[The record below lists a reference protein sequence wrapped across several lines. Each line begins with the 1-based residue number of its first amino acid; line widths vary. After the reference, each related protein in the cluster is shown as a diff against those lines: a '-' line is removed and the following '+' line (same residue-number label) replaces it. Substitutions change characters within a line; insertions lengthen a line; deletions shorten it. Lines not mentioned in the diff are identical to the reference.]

1 MSLLKLASFRASF
14 RTTFYDNCIKLK
26 GDLNWFASQQRNAQ
40 LEITDHRKFN
50 SAVESKVDL
59 KESPQKKKVDIGAE
73 DGEKPLVSSLGTTT
87 DLKALTESLK
97 NVSRFAKNTDGD
109 LIAAEKLGIFSFF
122 RRFYTI

>member
-40 LEITDHRKFN
+40 LEIMDHRKFN

-87 DLKALTESLK
+87 ESLK